1 MARRRDVCAAG
12 RRVLSLRSAPGWR
25 TVLRLL
31 RYLPMA
37 IAGNPTTT
45 TIEYP
50 SSDGLP
56 MAETDFQRKPLIYA
70 VEALDAYFRHRPD
83 VYVSGNLFLYYE
95 EGNPRA
101 VVAPDVFV
109 VFGAIKRDRPSY
121 FLWREPK
128 APDFVLEI
136 TSKSTRSE
144 DQESKPQT
152 YAQLGVREYVQ
163 YDPTGDYLKPPLQG
177 LRLVAGIYEPLPVT
191 TRPEGKLV
199 LYSAVLELELHVE
212 DGQLHF
218 YAAGTGQKLLTHRE
232 AEQARLQAEQARI
245 QAEQDRVQA
254 EQARLQAEER
264 ANQEAVL
271 RQAAEARVAE
281 LEAQLR
287 AFQARRSPEDS

>member
-1 MARRRDVCAAG
+1 MALHVD
-12 RRVLSLRSAPGWR
+12 
-25 TVLRLL
+25 TQ
-31 RYLPMA
+31 
-37 IAGNPTTT
+37 TTT
-45 TIEYP
+45 VDYP
-50 SSDGLP
+50 DTDGLP
-56 MAETDFQRKPLIYA
+56 MAESDFQRKPLTYA
-70 VEALDAYFRHRPD
+70 VEALDIYFQNWPD
-83 VYVSGNLFLYYE
+83 VYVSGNLFLYYR
-95 EGNPRA
+95 EGDPRA

-109 VFGAIKRDRPSY
+109 VFGAAKRDRPSY
-121 FLWREPK
+121 KLWEEPK

-136 TSKSTRSE
+136 TSNSTRSE

-177 LRLVAGIYEPLPVT
+177 LRLVAGTYEPLPVT
-191 TRPEGKLV
+191 ERLDGTLV

-218 YAAGTGQKLLTHRE
+218 YTAETGQKLLTHRE
-232 AEQARLQAEQARI
+232 AEQARLQAEQARLQAEQGRL
-245 QAEQDRVQA
+245 QAEQDRVQAEQGRVQAEQARLQA

-264 ANQEAVL
+264 ASQEAAL

-287 AFQARRSPEDS
+287 AVQARRSPEAP